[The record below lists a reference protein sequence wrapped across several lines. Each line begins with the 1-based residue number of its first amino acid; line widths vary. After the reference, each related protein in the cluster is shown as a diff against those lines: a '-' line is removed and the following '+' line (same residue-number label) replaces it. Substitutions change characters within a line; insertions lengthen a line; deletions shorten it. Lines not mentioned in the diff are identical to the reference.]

1 MWSHQLNFLHPCL
14 HLLCI
19 PWRAA
24 ICCQSPIQSHKLPPR
39 YTPANLSGRNGQ
51 FQPSLPILLQANSR
65 KRGQGWCIRERD
77 ARDAA
82 HSDPLG
88 LPQVPTLASCR
99 GLEPRRGHRDIETPI
114 QSKTLTLSLD
124 VKPTRACG
132 PDQPIT
138 AVWYSATFQAQGSAW
153 SDRAIAD
160 TTGHGVAATAHPIS
174 TRPSP

>member
-1 MWSHQLNFLHPCL
+1 MLPVAHPVT
-14 HLLCI
+14 
-19 PWRAA
+19 
-24 ICCQSPIQSHKLPPR
+24 QTSSPIHTRKPQRAQRPIPTVVAHLAAS
-39 YTPANLSGRNGQ
+39 Q
-51 FQPSLPILLQANSR
+51 FPSR
-65 KRGQGWCIRERD
+65 KRGQGWRIRERD